1 MITDIVSLVCIFLQH
16 TLPFFRRLSSRSFL
30 VEDARWNG
38 AKSLLS
44 PAAFSFSNRIYPPPD
59 LFFHSTHFTS
69 MRVGILRHPGF
80 PPTFPHSLHFPRL
93 RRWKDFAVIPTLHFF
108 TFFPFSF
115 QGEQSRFFLFAK
127 PKISLSNKSTPPTT
141 TTKYI
146 SFSFY
151 LISAVFLCIL
161 RRHHLRPSQTIHTLP
176 HTLRIVW
183 AKTGFSIW
191 EGFAEA
197 FLFSFSGQKSR
208 QNPLYSF

>member
-1 MITDIVSLVCIFLQH
+1 MVRIFLQH
-16 TLPFFRRLSSRSFL
+16 TAPFFAVSLPALFWWKMRGGMVQNLFCPRRRSPSQT
-30 VEDARWNG
+30 EYIHR
-38 AKSLLS
+38 
-44 PAAFSFSNRIYPPPD
+44 PI
-59 LFFHSTHFTS
+59 
-69 MRVGILRHPGF
+69 
-80 PPTFPHSLHFPRL
+80 
-93 RRWKDFAVIPTLHFF
+93 
-108 TFFPFSF
+108 FFPLHTFHCYACGDSPPSRVPTDFSPF
-115 QGEQSRFFLFAK
+115 SSLSTSPQVERFCGHTHSPLFHIFSIFSSGEQSRFFLFAK

-161 RRHHLRPSQTIHTLP
+161 RRHHLRPSQTVHTLP

-197 FLFSFSGQKSR
+197 FLFFFSGQKSR

>member
-1 MITDIVSLVCIFLQH
+1 MEWCKISFVPDGVLLLKPNISTA
-16 TLPFFRRLSSRSFL
+16 RS
-30 VEDARWNG
+30 
-38 AKSLLS
+38 
-44 PAAFSFSNRIYPPPD
+44 
-59 LFFHSTHFTS
+59 FFHSTHFTA
-69 MRVGILRHPGF
+69 MRVEILRHPGF
-80 PPTFPHSLHFPRL
+80 PPTFPHFLHFPHL

-115 QGEQSRFFLFAK
+115 QGEQPQFYLFTK
-127 PKISLSNKSTPPTT
+127 PKISLSNKFTPPTT

-151 LISAVFLCIL
+151 LISAVFRCIL
-161 RRHHLRPSQTIHTLP
+161 RRRYLRPSQTVHTLP
-176 HTLRIVW
+176 HTSRIVW